1 MGDSSERAEPLLISC
16 SVKTE
21 RKRCRTTNRAETCS
35 HVRCRPIAD
44 NADFAELIAMTPS
57 EAFNL
62 AASLVGQPISHVW
75 QGYGSALFIGL
86 AAYGRSPN
94 AMACPATR
102 KVTCRWGSNGDGGLS
117 TEPIDRS
124 RHDPPEPCRQAK
136 FRMRGTHSPPPFPN
150 RMGARG
156 SWIALAAS
164 MIAAPRQRPRSAF
177 AAAVVTSRR
186 AAASCPSVPAH
197 PPCRPPPR

>member
-16 SVKTE
+16 SVKAE
-21 RKRCRTTNRAETCS
+21 RKQCRTTNRAETCS

-94 AMACPATR
+94 AMARPATR
-102 KVTCRWGSNGDGGLS
+102 KPRCRWGSNGDGGLS
-117 TEPIDRS
+117 PEPNHRS
-124 RHDPPEPCRQAK
+124 RHDRPGALPAGEIPDEGHAFTTTVLK
-136 FRMRGTHSPPPFPN
+136 SKAYAVPGSRGRH
-150 RMGARG
+150 R
-156 SWIALAAS
+156 
-164 MIAAPRQRPRSAF
+164 
-177 AAAVVTSRR
+177 
-186 AAASCPSVPAH
+186 
-197 PPCRPPPR
+197 